1 MKKSKV
7 ITTVIGLCV
16 VASMFAGCND
26 GGSTGETAAATR
38 IEGGQTQI
46 SIEASDSSEEG
57 ITGAYKFV
65 YNGYEIA
72 PGSKADSALAAFGDD
87 YDRMEVASCAYQGVD
102 IIYTYPNFTLYAFSD
117 NGVEYINVI
126 EVEDPIIDCGGFSV
140 GDNISA
146 VKAVYGEPEVE
157 DDYGVLYRSG
167 DTELQISTDGA
178 EKIVAIVFK
187 RG

>member
-1 MKKSKV
+1 MKKTKV
-7 ITTVIGLCV
+7 ITTVMGLCV
-16 VASMFAGCND
+16 VASLFAGCNG

-46 SIEASDSSEEG
+46 SVEASDNGEAVS
-57 ITGAYKFV
+57 GAYKFV

-102 IIYTYPNFTLYAFSD
+102 IIYTYPSFTLYAFSD

-146 VKAVYGEPEVE
+146 VKAVYGEPVVE

-167 DTELQISTDGA
+167 ETELQISTDGS